1 MPESVVN
8 RIRIVVA
15 NLFMKGLSVMID
27 VAKVLYEPKLNKM
40 NEMKRTREAR
50 KERER

>member
-15 NLFMKGLSVMID
+15 NLFMKGLNVMID

-40 NEMKRTREAR
+40 NEK
-50 KERER
+50 KG